1 MVSGGDFYLHRL
13 DSGRRLETDGANL
26 SFDVSDLRNGSAAGA
41 YRKDNGPVGPRWKP
55 GTRHGTEFD
64 GSGYAPRYSVH
75 GADFCGRICVRILAA
90 PERNMSLD
98 YTGRHSSINGLIRL
112 DFAPLWF
119 MTGLLF
125 EKITGFGRK

>member
-13 DSGRRLETDGANL
+13 DRGRRLETDGANL

-90 PERNMSLD
+90 PERNMSL
-98 YTGRHSSINGLIRL
+98 GLYWPP
-112 DFAPLWF
+112 FQY
-119 MTGLLF
+119 
-125 EKITGFGRK
+125 